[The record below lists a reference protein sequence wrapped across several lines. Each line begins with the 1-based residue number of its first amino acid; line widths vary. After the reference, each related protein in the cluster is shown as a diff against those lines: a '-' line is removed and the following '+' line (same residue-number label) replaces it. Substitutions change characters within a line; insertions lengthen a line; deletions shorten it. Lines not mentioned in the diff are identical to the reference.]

1 MKVLRMLAFA
11 VAGALLSAAAW
22 SQAGRQPVD
31 DLVSDHVRTA
41 HAKTLF
47 EHDPRQRAHAVASHA
62 DEVDLASTRQI

>member
-31 DLVSDHVRTA
+31 WPSVSLDSIGGGPLPTA
-41 HAKTLF
+41 
-47 EHDPRQRAHAVASHA
+47 D
-62 DEVDLASTRQI
+62 